1 MGRREKKNGEEA
13 DDEEED
19 EGREEDK
26 DKDKDST
33 VVYTLLLRTH
43 GYHNTK
49 IRS

>member
-1 MGRREKKNGEEA
+1 MERKQMMKKKMK
-13 DDEEED
+13 D
-19 EGREEDK
+19 EDK

>member
-1 MGRREKKNGEEA
+1 MKKKMK
-13 DDEEED
+13 D
-19 EGREEDK
+19 EDK

-49 IRS
+49 VHS